1 MTDKFSSDEIILPLY
16 SFSYLSTQLWEKPA
30 GQISWFQSFR
40 HLLCP
45 ENLTAN
51 NGHLA
56 RPLQDPRSTRG
67 LKNKEKMT
75 ARMTHF
81 LLWDASLTNKNGAI
95 NLRGFPD
102 FIYFLFSTSIAFT
115 QKPEHIPLWSL
126 AVAFTGPQHKVCWWR
141 PKRVSLYRRS
151 CLERGIEMGSKD
163 CSVIQGSILQLS
175 NHRVCILWTINYF
188 CWTVPSAGCILQ
200 LVEYHRFIIPI
211 TDDFYGKPRTKSP
224 ENCKSVIE
232 LSPLGRHQLIFLCCP
247 VRWPSWIS
255 QLPAASPPPR
265 QWDKWQQTASPLLL
279 QKNTCV
285 WSADPPGTVANE
297 GSTTGDMSD
306 KISLPSCHWMTVR
319 I

>member
-1 MTDKFSSDEIILPLY
+1 
-16 SFSYLSTQLWEKPA
+16 
-30 GQISWFQSFR
+30 
-40 HLLCP
+40 
-45 ENLTAN
+45 
-51 NGHLA
+51 
-56 RPLQDPRSTRG
+56 
-67 LKNKEKMT
+67 MT

-297 GSTTGDMSD
+297 GSTTGDMND